1 MDSEFPDDVKFVKTA
16 ILGSTQPD
24 RGRER
29 GRKLLV
35 LPALLI
41 QVTMEGKTMLVEF
54 EIKTETFILM
64 YERVVAQ
71 FSL

>member
-1 MDSEFPDDVKFVKTA
+1 MNVNPVKPLLWDQRNPIGEGGGT
-16 ILGSTQPD
+16 
-24 RGRER
+24 
-29 GRKLLV
+29 KLLV
-35 LPALLI
+35 LTVLLI

-64 YERVVAQ
+64 YERVAAQ

>member
-1 MDSEFPDDVKFVKTA
+1 M
-16 ILGSTQPD
+16 GSTQPD
-24 RGRER
+24 REG
-29 GRKLLV
+29 GTKLLV
-35 LPALLI
+35 SPALLI

-64 YERVVAQ
+64 YERVAAQ